1 MLEARDVSFS
11 WGTKQVL
18 SQVSIRVSPDER
30 LEVNAPSGTGKT
42 TLCKLLAGYLTPQ
55 QGQVL
60 VDGEALPSRGK
71 CPVQLIQQHP
81 ELAVDP
87 RMRMRA
93 VLAESGADSEEL
105 ERLCESFGIQAEW
118 TGRYPHELSGGEL
131 QRFCIVR
138 ALAAEPK
145 YLICDEI
152 STMLDALT
160 QMQIWKAI
168 LAWAEAKHMGL
179 VFVSHSPSLASRIRT
194 NQDQDLG

>member
-18 SQVSIRVSPDER
+18 AHVSLNVSPGER
-30 LEVNAPSGTGKT
+30 LEINAPSGTGKS

-60 VDGEALPSRGK
+60 VDGKALPARGK

-87 RMRMRA
+87 RMRMSA
-93 VLAESGADSEEL
+93 VLSESGTSEAEL
-105 ERLCESFGIQAEW
+105 VRLSKFFGIQNSW
-118 TGRYPHELSGGEL
+118 MSRYPHELSGGEL

-168 LAWAEAKHMGL
+168 LAEAEAKHMGL

-194 NQDQDLG
+194 NRVCL